1 MIARPHGPD
10 LRVRGP
16 WPIPCRANMFASCK
30 KHLSNDS
37 CASLVLLGTKWAC
50 ICAEKKKVLGGVV
63 SLCRVCLCVVLS
75 DVLCCHYCRGCAVG
89 CVSVGVDALDVVR

>member
-1 MIARPHGPD
+1 MIPVQASYYLEQSGP
-10 LRVRGP
+10 V
-16 WPIPCRANMFASCK
+16 S
-30 KHLSNDS
+30 
-37 CASLVLLGTKWAC
+37 VLK
-50 ICAEKKKVLGGVV
+50 KKKVLGGVV